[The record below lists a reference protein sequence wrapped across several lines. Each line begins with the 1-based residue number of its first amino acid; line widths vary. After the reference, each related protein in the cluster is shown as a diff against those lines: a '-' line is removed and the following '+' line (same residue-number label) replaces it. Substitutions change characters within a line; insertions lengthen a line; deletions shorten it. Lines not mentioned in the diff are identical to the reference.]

1 MRKINKK
8 IEFKIAADGSSASGK
23 TTGGK
28 LIAKKLKMKFLSSG
42 ALYRFCALKTLE
54 NKNTYN
60 VKFINKIANSI
71 TLKKLQNKK
80 LYSPEVAKLSS
91 IIAKKP
97 YVRKALKG
105 FQKNFIKKSKLVVVE
120 GRDIGSKIMPN
131 ADLKLFFTC
140 STKEKAKRRLKE
152 FKSLNKKITLKQ
164 VEKALIQRDKE
175 DTKRK
180 ISPLIMTKNA
190 VLVDTTKLTI
200 KQMEAK
206 LTNLVK
212 NSIKKNMEIYKD
224 LSSPASQQF
233 EKLLNSQLSKNKIEE
248 GKIIEGKITKIT
260 DKYVFLFIPGLKSEP
275 VIDINEMKMI
285 GMQDKVVEGAEVS
298 VLLEKIEDKNGDVVV
313 SAQKA
318 QKIKGW
324 YELEKAYEDNQS
336 INGKITSKCKGGVI
350 VEHIET
356 GSLMFCPGSQI
367 SDKPMKSVDHLI
379 GVEQKF
385 AIIKLDKVRGNACV
399 SRRQIVSSHKK
410 EDKAKIIEKF
420 KVGDIIKD
428 AVVKGYSS
436 FGCFFEVNNEIDVL
450 VHLQEISY
458 SRVNHPDEI
467 FNIGEKHDLKVIS
480 IDMEKLQIGC
490 SIKQLSPDPF
500 EHISNYE
507 IGKPYKVKVVKIT
520 DYGCFC
526 ELEPG
531 LSTLLHSS
539 EISWT
544 KKNISPKKL
553 FKVGD
558 QIDCVI
564 TEIDKD
570 KRRVAISHRLTNENP
585 YTTLENKYPVGSD
598 IDGVVTS
605 ANEYALYVKL
615 GDFDIDGFLHSNDLS
630 YSGKP
635 EDELKKHKK
644 GEKLKVRVLEI
655 KKEEQKVRVGL
666 KQLEKDPF
674 DFFKGKKV
682 NDIITVQVV
691 SSDSKGLM
699 VKPEGCDLE
708 FLIKKSQIAVSAADA
723 RPSRFVGGERI
734 DSAIAEINFDKRKV
748 NLSIKLLEELQNKE
762 AVDKFSSPLS
772 GKNLPFSS
780 LSEKLDDKKKK
791 ETE

>member
-1 MRKINKK
+1 
-8 IEFKIAADGSSASGK
+8 
-23 TTGGK
+23 
-28 LIAKKLKMKFLSSG
+28 
-42 ALYRFCALKTLE
+42 
-54 NKNTYN
+54 
-60 VKFINKIANSI
+60 
-71 TLKKLQNKK
+71 
-80 LYSPEVAKLSS
+80 
-91 IIAKKP
+91 
-97 YVRKALKG
+97 
-105 FQKNFIKKSKLVVVE
+105 
-120 GRDIGSKIMPN
+120 
-131 ADLKLFFTC
+131 
-140 STKEKAKRRLKE
+140 
-152 FKSLNKKITLKQ
+152 
-164 VEKALIQRDKE
+164 
-175 DTKRK
+175 
-180 ISPLIMTKNA
+180 
-190 VLVDTTKLTI
+190 
-200 KQMEAK
+200 
-206 LTNLVK
+206 
-212 NSIKKNMEIYKD
+212 MEIYKD
-224 LSSPASQQF
+224 LSSPATQQF

-248 GKIIEGKITKIT
+248 GKIIEGKVTKIT

-275 VIDINEMKMI
+275 VIDVNEMKMI
-285 GMQDKVVEGAEVS
+285 GMQDKVKEGATIP
-298 VLLEKIEDKNGDVVV
+298 VLLEKIEDKNGDVIV
-313 SAQKA
+313 SAHKA

-324 YELEKAYEDNQS
+324 YQLEKAYEDNES

-367 SDKPMKSVDHLI
+367 SDKPLKNIDHLI

-399 SRRQIVSSHKK
+399 SRRQIVSSNKK

-420 KVGDIIKD
+420 KVGDVIKD

-480 IDMEKLQIGC
+480 IDMDKLQIGC

-539 EISWT
+539 EISWS
-544 KKNISPKKL
+544 KKTVSPKKL

-558 QIDCVI
+558 TIQCVI
-564 TEIDKD
+564 TEIDKE
-570 KRRVAISHRLTNENP
+570 KRRVAISHRLTTENP
-585 YTTLENKYPVGSD
+585 YTTLENQYPVGSD
-598 IDGVVTS
+598 IDGIISS
-605 ANEYALYVKL
+605 ANEYALYIKL
-615 GDFDIDGFLHSNDLS
+615 GEFDIDGFLHSNDLS
-630 YSGKP
+630 YTGKP
-635 EDELKKHKK
+635 EDELKKYKK

-655 KKEEQKVRVGL
+655 KKDEQKVRVGL
-666 KQLEKDPF
+666 KQLVKDPF
-674 DFFKGKKV
+674 DFFKDKKL
-682 NDIITVQVV
+682 NETITVQVL

-699 VKPEGCDLE
+699 VKPEGCELE

-734 DSAIAEINFDKRKV
+734 DAAIAELNFDKRKV
-748 NLSIKLLEELQNKE
+748 SLSIKLLEELQNKE
-762 AVDKFSSPLS
+762 AVSKFSSPLS

-780 LSEKLDDKKKK
+780 LSEQLDDKKKK
-791 ETE
+791 KDSE